1 MGGKNRVLRPVHLS
15 SWCRSEQAHSHFHF
29 PMPQDPSYFIAE
41 IGLSCGR
48 FRRCTPLPSDYY
60 NRLASFA
67 KPQPPPRTTLP
78 ELLVNIFSGKE
89 GGGERSSS
97 AVFSGHWCPL
107 RIRQALIAH
116 AWSSS
121 RVRVLHA
128 GRKRSAWR
136 PAVL

>member
-48 FRRCTPLPSDYY
+48 FHRCTPLPSDYY

-78 ELLVNIFSGKE
+78 ELLVNIFSDIFRERG
-89 GGGERSSS
+89 GGGEILIGS
-97 AVFSGHWCPL
+97 VFG
-107 RIRQALIAH
+107 ALV
-116 AWSSS
+116 SPSD
-121 RVRVLHA
+121 
-128 GRKRSAWR
+128 
-136 PAVL
+136 

>member
-1 MGGKNRVLRPVHLS
+1 MRSVHLT

-78 ELLVNIFSGKE
+78 ELLVNLFSGKE
-89 GGGERSSS
+89 GGGGRDPHRQCFRGIG
-97 AVFSGHWCPL
+97 VPL

-136 PAVL
+136 PAGL